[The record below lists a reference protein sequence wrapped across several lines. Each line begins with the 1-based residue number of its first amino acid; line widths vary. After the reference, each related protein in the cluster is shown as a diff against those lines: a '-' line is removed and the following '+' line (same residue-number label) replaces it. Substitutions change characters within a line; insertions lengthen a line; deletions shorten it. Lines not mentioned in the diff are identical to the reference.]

1 MPYHAM
7 GYPTRQQSLE
17 VITALAEAGADLVEI
32 GIPHSDPLA
41 DGPTIQSATY
51 AALVGGT
58 TVADCL
64 KMARELRAQG
74 VGTPFCAMSYYNP
87 ILAFG
92 EERFVAAAAK
102 AGVDGLIVPDL
113 PPGESELLEPA
124 CHKAGL
130 ATIYMLAPTSTEER
144 IKSVARHATGFIYLV
159 SVTGIT
165 GARDELPPGLPGFVE
180 RVRRHT
186 DLPLAVGFGISTGPQ
201 AAKVAEIVE
210 GVIVG
215 SALVKAA
222 GSDAGIAAVRGPGRA
237 ACGRQPQWCG
247 KVRILVGWRR
257 VVAPQHDREDTGG
270 RWHGVE
276 YRQLLTWTR
285 MERLVTSALRKLHQY
300 DAV

>member
-1 MPYHAM
+1 MRGVERIEQVFRQLNKTGAAAFMPYHAM
-7 GYPTRQQSLE
+7 GYPTRQQSMD
-17 VITALAEAGADLVEI
+17 VIAALAEAGADLVEF

-41 DGPTIQSATY
+41 DGPTVQTATY

-64 KMARELRAQG
+64 QMARELRDQG
-74 VGTPFCAMSYYNP
+74 VDTPFCAMSYYNP

-92 EERFVAAAAK
+92 EQRFAKTAAE
-102 AGVDGLIVPDL
+102 AGIDGLIVPDL

-124 CHKAGL
+124 CRAAGL
-130 ATIYMLAPTSTEER
+130 ATVYMLAPTSTEER
-144 IKSVARHATGFIYLV
+144 IKSVARHSTGFIYLV

-165 GARDELPPGLPGFVE
+165 GARDELPPGLPAFVE

-201 AAKVAEIVE
+201 AAKVSEMVE

-222 GSDAGIAAVRGPGRA
+222 GSEAGVDAVRTLAEQLA
-237 ACGRQPQWCG
+237 AGSH
-247 KVRILVGWRR
+247 K
-257 VVAPQHDREDTGG
+257 
-270 RWHGVE
+270 
-276 YRQLLTWTR
+276 
-285 MERLVTSALRKLHQY
+285 ALPE
-300 DAV
+300 

>member
-1 MPYHAM
+1 MRGVERIEQVFRNLNKTGAAAFMPYHAM
-7 GYPTRQQSLE
+7 GYPDRQQSLE
-17 VITALAEAGADLVEI
+17 VIAALEAAGADLIEF

-41 DGPTIQSATY
+41 DGPTVQTATY

-64 KMARELRAQG
+64 RMARELRDQG
-74 VGTPFCAMSYYNP
+74 VDTPFCAMSYYNP

-92 EERFVAAAAK
+92 EERFATAAAD
-102 AGVDGLIVPDL
+102 AGIDGLIVPDL

-124 CHKAGL
+124 CRAAGL
-130 ATIYMLAPTSTEER
+130 ATVYMLAPTSTEER
-144 IKSVARHATGFIYLV
+144 IESVARHSTGFIYLV

-165 GARDELPPGLPGFVE
+165 GARDELPPGLSAFVE

-201 AAKVAEIVE
+201 AARVSEMVE

-222 GSDAGIAAVRGPGRA
+222 GSEEGISAVRSLASQLA
-237 ACGRQPQWCG
+237 AGSHKG
-247 KVRILVGWRR
+247 L
-257 VVAPQHDREDTGG
+257 AE
-270 RWHGVE
+270 
-276 YRQLLTWTR
+276 
-285 MERLVTSALRKLHQY
+285 
-300 DAV
+300 

>member
-1 MPYHAM
+1 MSGVRRIERLFGELKRTGRAAFMPYHAM
-7 GYPTRQQSLE
+7 GYPTRQQSID
-17 VITALAEAGADLVEI
+17 VVAALAEAGADLFEI

-41 DGPTIQSATY
+41 DGPTIQTATY
-51 AALVGGT
+51 AALMGGT

-64 KMARELRAQG
+64 QMMRELRAQG
-74 VGTPFCAMSYYNP
+74 VEQPFCAMSYYNP

-92 EERFVAAAAK
+92 EERFAHAAAD

-113 PPGESELLEPA
+113 PPGESERLEPA
-124 CHKAGL
+124 CRAAGL

-165 GARDELPPGLPGFVE
+165 GARDELPPGLQGFVE

-201 AAKVAEIVE
+201 AARVAEIAE
-210 GVIVG
+210 GVVVG

-222 GSDAGIAAVRGPGRA
+222 GSTNGVSEVRTLA
-237 ACGRQPQWCG
+237 
-247 KVRILVGWRR
+247 
-257 VVAPQHDREDTGG
+257 
-270 RWHGVE
+270 
-276 YRQLLTWTR
+276 RQLADGSHGL
-285 MERLVTSALRKLHQY
+285 
-300 DAV
+300 AVD